1 MINEP
6 KYHFFGI
13 TNAECKETTASEI
26 PIQLLECNNLSAIL
40 YPATFEEKDLFDKNK
55 LVCLL
60 KTYQNALESIRPTN
74 AVLPVQLGTLSLKE
88 SEIKQIVSDYYDP
101 LCSLINRIKGE
112 EEFELQVRW
121 NDLSQVLKR
130 LSTSQEFIN
139 SFKNRLGSE
148 TRTSVQVE
156 DQLYAGK
163 LLANALEEKRKKIAE
178 EIIAALG
185 PYSSN
190 FKTLPIT
197 DESLAAHISFLVES
211 TKGEVFYN
219 ELDKF
224 SESGEYGQM
233 LKFRSVGPLV
243 PYSYATI
250 SITYLSSADI
260 ENFKLLL
267 KLQDDLLPEKILK
280 NQMRELALIYH
291 PDKDKNKEE
300 IFKKMIDA
308 YKLLSS
314 LIDTEPTKTIELSK
328 YKDRYVLA
336 IPSLSQELALV

>member
-1 MINEP
+1 MTSEP

-13 TNAECKETTASEI
+13 TNAGCKETIVEGT
-26 PIQLLECNNLSAIL
+26 IQLLECNNLSAIL

-74 AVLPVQLGTLSLKE
+74 TVLPVQLGTLSLKE
-88 SEIKQIVSDYYDP
+88 SEIKQIVSDYYGP

-121 NDLSQVLKR
+121 NDLQQVLKR

-139 SFKNRLGSE
+139 SFKNRLGTE
-148 TRTSVQVE
+148 TKTVQVE

-185 PYSSN
+185 PYSFN

-197 DESLAAHISFLVES
+197 DELLAAHISFLIDS
-211 TKGEVFYN
+211 TKEQTFYDT
-219 ELDKF
+219 LDRF
-224 SESGEYGQM
+224 SESPEFSEH
-233 LKFRSVGPLV
+233 LKFRVIGPLV
-243 PYSYATI
+243 PYNFATI
-250 SITYLSSADI
+250 SLTYLSNIDI
-260 ENFKLLL
+260 ENYNSLLQL
-267 KLQDDLLPEKILK
+267 TTNTLSEKDLK
-280 NQMRELALIYH
+280 NKMRELAMIYH
-291 PDKDKNKEE
+291 PDKDKSNEE
-300 IFKKMIDA
+300 TFKKMISA
-308 YKLLSS
+308 YKLLSG
-314 LIDTEPTKTIELSK
+314 LIDMEPTKSIELSK
-328 YKDRYVLA
+328 YKDRYVLTV
-336 IPSLSQELALV
+336 PSISQELVMI